1 MDDELFMG
9 VDELNNGEV
18 STAASGLASLA
29 IKQ

>member
-29 IKQ
+29 I